1 MILFSLI
8 VTAFIIL
15 WFYYDFKNEETF
27 KNFIKNM
34 ELLTGKD
41 LSDGYENNLFT
52 SIIISIFL
60 FWLVII
66 QFLIYGKE

>member
-1 MILFSLI
+1 MILLSLI
-8 VTAFIIL
+8 ITAFIIL

>member
-66 QFLIYGKE
+66 QFLMYGKK

>member
-66 QFLIYGKE
+66 QFLMYGKE

>member
-1 MILFSLI
+1 MILFSLM

-15 WFYYDFKNEETF
+15 WFYYDFKDEETF
-27 KNFIKNM
+27 RNFVKNM

-41 LSDGYENNLFT
+41 LSDVYETNLFT

-66 QFLIYGKE
+66 QFLIYGKK